1 MYLIAKDKI
10 DEDAITEL
18 ALENDAEDIVTESD
32 HYEIVC
38 ETAQYDSL
46 ADALNKAGVVAD
58 SSELAYLPNNV
69 VKISDEDSAKKV
81 LKLVETLED
90 LEDVKAVHGNY
101 DMDEALLR
109 SISD

>member
-1 MYLIAKDKI
+1 M
-10 DEDAITEL
+10 
-18 ALENDAEDIVTESD
+18 ENDAEDILTESD

-46 ADALNKAGVVAD
+46 ADALDKAGVEAD

-81 LKLVETLED
+81 LKLVESLED

-101 DMDEALLR
+101 DMDEALIEA
-109 SISD
+109 ISG